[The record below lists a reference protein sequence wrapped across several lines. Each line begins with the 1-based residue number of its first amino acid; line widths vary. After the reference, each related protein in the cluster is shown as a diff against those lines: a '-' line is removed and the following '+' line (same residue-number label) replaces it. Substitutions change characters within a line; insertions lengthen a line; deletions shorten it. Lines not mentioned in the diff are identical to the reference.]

1 MVIKLRPRKTQKIR
15 TSLWVS
21 IPIEWVN
28 HHQLGKGDILEVE
41 LYEGG
46 EALILRPNKA
56 GGTNA

>member
-1 MVIKLRPRKTQKIR
+1 MKLRSRKAQQVK
-15 TSLWVS
+15 TSLWIS

-28 HHQLGKGDILEVE
+28 HHHLGKGDILEVE

-46 EALILRPNKA
+46 EALILRPDKT